1 MEGRKRGQH
10 LIEGEL
16 RKVTPY
22 FSELEE
28 ILRQSVTPKFLEK
41 KVGEDD
47 GVEDNKPNDLQSV
60 KPTER

>member
-1 MEGRKRGQH
+1 
-10 LIEGEL
+10 L